1 MRNCFARTSVGDR
14 EMCSWGSECK
24 PQEIGGR
31 TANDG
36 GVGSLLSRYS
46 RCLLRLSLIA
56 LELSAL
62 KTWLAR
68 YVKESD
74 CTVTDCGSHM
84 KRVLTRSDGKAE
96 RDIVTINEEKGEVS
110 FDVERVTVN
119 PYRYEIYQRNISD
132 KMRLVFGIRSVVA
145 KDIMMSAGDTREGD

>member
-1 MRNCFARTSVGDR
+1 MEIEKCAQGIPSASLKKLVVEPPTTVGLGL
-14 EMCSWGSECK
+14 CSAAIHDVSY
-24 PQEIGGR
+24 
-31 TANDG
+31 D
-36 GVGSLLSRYS
+36 SLST
-46 RCLLRLSLIA
+46 A

-68 YVKESD
+68 CVKESD
-74 CTVTDCGSHM
+74 CTVTDCGSDV
-84 KRVLTRSDGKAE
+84 KRVSTRSDGKAE

-132 KMRLVFGIRSVVA
+132 KIQLVFGMRSVVA
-145 KDIMMSAGDTREGD
+145 KDMMSAGDTREGG